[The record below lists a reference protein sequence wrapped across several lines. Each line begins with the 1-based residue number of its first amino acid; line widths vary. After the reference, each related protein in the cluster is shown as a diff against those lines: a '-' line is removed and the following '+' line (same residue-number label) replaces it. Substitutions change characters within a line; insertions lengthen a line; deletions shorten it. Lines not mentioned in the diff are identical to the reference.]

1 MNKIPY
7 GKQHIDKE
15 DIKYVSYAL
24 QKDLITTGDSVKK
37 YEKKIID
44 FLKCKFVI
52 ACNSGTAGLHL
63 AFASL
68 GISKNDIII
77 MPAINFV
84 ASLNVASN
92 LGAKVF
98 LADVDKISGQMT
110 PQTVLDCIKVNKIKN
125 VKLLIT
131 MYLGGHP
138 LSVVEFFKLK
148 KKLKCF
154 LIEDACHALGSHYL
168 LQKKKYMIGSCK
180 HSDISV
186 FSTHPIK
193 SITTGE
199 GGFIATNNKF
209 FYKKMLTM
217 RSHGI
222 VKSKINNKKFG
233 SWYYD
238 VVTSGFNYRISDINC
253 ALGISQLKKINL
265 FLKKRNSIL
274 NFYVSKI
281 HNFKKIISIFT
292 GTDSKNFSSNHLVI
306 ANINFTK
313 LSINKKK
320 LFEYLK
326 KANIFPQVNYVP
338 LYKFTIYKHLDV
350 HGFKGAEEYYKNSIS
365 LPIYY
370 TIKKSDI
377 RKVCDNLKIIIN
389 KFSYE

>member
-7 GKQHIDKE
+7 GKQHIDQE
-15 DIKYVSYAL
+15 DIKYVSSAL

-37 YEKKIID
+37 FEKKIVD
-44 FLKCKFVI
+44 FLKCKFVT

-84 ASLNVASN
+84 ASLNIASN
-92 LGAKVF
+92 FGAKVF

-110 PQTVLDCIKVNKIKN
+110 PQTVLECIKINKIKN
-125 VKLLIT
+125 LKLLIT

-138 LSVVEFFKLK
+138 LNVVEFFKLK

-168 LQKKKYMIGSCK
+168 FKKKKYMIGSCK
-180 HSDISV
+180 HSDLSV

-222 VKSKINNKKFG
+222 VKSKIKNKNFG

-281 HNFKKIISIFT
+281 NNFKKVISIFT
-292 GTDSKNFSSNHLVI
+292 VTDSKNFSSNHLVI

-313 LSINKKK
+313 LKINKKK

-326 KANIFPQVNYVP
+326 KANIFPQVNYIP

-350 HGFKGAEEYYKNSIS
+350 HGFKGAEEYYKNSMS